1 MEKKFTFTNNKINL
15 LLNERRINEEINID
29 KFLQLKEFQ
38 ILSQKNNLYLCIMY
52 DGENEDDKFILRADF

>member
-1 MEKKFTFTNNKINL
+1 M
-15 LLNERRINEEINID
+15 NEEINID